1 MKKGQSTLGYGKTK
15 AICLEARKQN
25 LSIEETAEKYGLSVG
40 AVRSCTIRN
49 KIKLRNTSGRV
60 GWGVVKNAI
69 IEGIEKNMTYKEVAE
84 FYGLKLTSVR
94 RTCLDYGLKL
104 KD

>member
-1 MKKGQSTLGYGKTK
+1 M
-15 AICLEARKQN
+15 EAQKLN
-25 LSIEETAEKYGLSVG
+25 LSIEEAAEKYGLSIS
-40 AVRSCTIRN
+40 AVRSCSIRN
-49 KIKLRNTSGRV
+49 KIKLRNVTGRV

-69 IEGIEKNMTYKEVAE
+69 IEGIEKNMTYKEVAD
-84 FYGLKLTSVR
+84 FYGLKLASVK